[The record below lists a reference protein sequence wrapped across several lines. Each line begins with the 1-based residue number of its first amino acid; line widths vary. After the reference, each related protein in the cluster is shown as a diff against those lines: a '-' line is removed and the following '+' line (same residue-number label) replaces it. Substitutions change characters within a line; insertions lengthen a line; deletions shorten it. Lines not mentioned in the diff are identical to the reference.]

1 MQLLSPKINKYGG
14 SKLNYLSVENISKSF
29 GERVLFEGLSFGLSF
44 GDKVALIANNGSGK
58 TSMLKIIAG
67 NDVSDTGKITLR
79 NGIRVGYLEQ
89 EPVFRDDYTIN
100 ELLYNSNSDVVK
112 VIREYESA
120 LEKQT
125 DNYNEVNAERFEQAS
140 LAMDKSNA
148 WNFDNQLKQI
158 LEKFKIVD
166 LDQKVKILSGGQK
179 KRLAL
184 AMLLIDAPD
193 LLLLDEPTNHL
204 DIEMIE
210 WLEEYLKSQNITLL
224 MITHDRYFLD
234 RVCNH
239 ILELEDGKLYHHKG
253 NYSYF
258 LVKRDERE
266 TNFNIE
272 ISKAGR
278 LMKKELEWIRKTPQA
293 RTTKSKAR
301 VNNFENIKAKAN
313 SKKIKQELKLEVK
326 MSRVGGK
333 ILELKKVYKSYG
345 DLKILNGFDYT
356 FKNGER
362 IGIIGDNGV
371 GKSTF
376 LNIITQQ
383 QSPDSGKINVGETIV
398 YGYFTQKGI
407 VLKED
412 KRVIEVLKDIADVII
427 MSDGRKITASQLL
440 EHFMFPSKMQYTYV
454 SKLSGGEK
462 RRLYLLTILMKNPN
476 FLILDEPTNDLDL
489 LTLNKLE
496 EFLLD
501 FKGCLIL
508 VSHDR
513 YFMDKLTD
521 HLFVFKGG
529 GDIKDEYCS
538 YSEYRTKLNNKE
550 KEIQKAEINEAKLNT
565 NKLSFQQ
572 KKEHRNLEKQI
583 EKLELEKEKIENVF
597 KDSSLDYELMLEKSK
612 ELEKVNLL
620 LDEKLSKWMEL
631 DELNS

>member
-1 MQLLSPKINKYGG
+1 M
-14 SKLNYLSVENISKSF
+14 NYLSVENISKSF
-29 GERVLFEGLSFGLSF
+29 GERVLFEGLNFGLNY

-67 NDVSDTGKITLR
+67 KDVPGTGKVTLR
-79 NGIRVGYLEQ
+79 NGIRIGYLEQ
-89 EPVFRDDYTIN
+89 EPVFNEKFTIN
-100 ELLYNSNSDVVK
+100 ELLYNSNAEVVK
-112 VIREYESA
+112 IIREYESA
-120 LEKQT
+120 LEMQT
-125 DNYNEVNAERFEQAS
+125 NDYNDASAERFEKAS
-140 LAMDKSNA
+140 LEMEKANG
-148 WNFDNQLKQI
+148 WNFDNELKQI
-158 LEKFKIVD
+158 LSKFKIVD
-166 LDQKVKILSGGQK
+166 LEAKVEMLSGGQK

-184 AMLLIDAPD
+184 ALLLIDAPD
-193 LLLLDEPTNHL
+193 MLLLDEPTNHL

-210 WLEEYLKSQNITLL
+210 WLEEYLKNQNITLL

-266 TNFNIE
+266 SNFNVE
-272 ISKAGR
+272 LSKAGR
-278 LMKKELEWIRKTPQA
+278 LMKKELEWIRKSPKA

-301 VNNFENIKAKAN
+301 VDNFEVIKNKAT

-345 DLKILNGFDYT
+345 DLKILSGFDYT

-362 IGIIGDNGV
+362 IGIIGQNGV

-376 LNIITQQ
+376 LNIITQ
-383 QSPDSGKINVGETIV
+383 SLKPDSGKINVGETIV

-407 VLKED
+407 QLKED
-412 KRVIEVLKDIADVII
+412 KRVIEVLKDIAEVIV
-427 MSDGRKITASQLL
+427 MSDNKKITASQLL
-440 EHFMFPSKMQYTYV
+440 EHFMFPSNMQYTYV

-462 RRLYLLTILMKNPN
+462 RRLYLLTVLMKNPN

-521 HLFVFKGG
+521 HLFIFKGEG
-529 GDIKDEYCS
+529 IIKDEYSS
-538 YSEYRTKLNNKE
+538 YSEYRTKLNKELKLEKKKE
-550 KEIQKAEINEAKLNT
+550 KVLSESSEKANLFSYENR
-565 NKLSFQQ
+565 
-572 KKEHRNLEKQI
+572 KEHKSLERQI
-583 EKLELEKEKIENVF
+583 EKLEKEKKQMEDFF
-597 KDSSLDYELMLEKSK
+597 KDSNVSYDLMHEKGK
-612 ELEKVNLL
+612 ELENLNNLL
-620 LDEKLSKWMEL
+620 DDKLNRWMEL
-631 DELNS
+631 DELKNKA

>member
-1 MQLLSPKINKYGG
+1 M
-14 SKLNYLSVENISKSF
+14 
-29 GERVLFEGLSFGLSF
+29 LFEGLNFGLNY

-58 TSMLKIIAG
+58 TSMLKIIAAK
-67 NDVSDTGKITLR
+67 DVPGTGKVTVR
-79 NGIRVGYLEQ
+79 NGIRIGYLEQ
-89 EPVFRDDYTIN
+89 EPIFNEKYTIN
-100 ELLYNSNSDVVK
+100 ELLYNSNAEVVK
-112 VIREYESA
+112 IIREYESA
-120 LEKQT
+120 LEMQT
-125 DNYNEVNAERFEQAS
+125 NDYNDITAERFEKAS
-140 LAMDKSNA
+140 INMEKANA
-148 WNFDNQLKQI
+148 WNFDNELKQI
-158 LEKFKIVD
+158 LSKFKIVN
-166 LDQKVKILSGGQK
+166 LDAKVEMLSGGQK

-184 AMLLIDAPD
+184 ALLLIDAPD
-193 LLLLDEPTNHL
+193 MLLLDEPTNHL

-210 WLEEYLKSQNITLL
+210 WLEEFLKGQNITLL

-266 TNFNIE
+266 SNFNVE
-272 ISKAGR
+272 LSKAGR
-278 LMKKELEWIRKTPQA
+278 LLKKELEWIRKSPKA

-301 VNNFENIKAKAN
+301 VDNFENIKTKAN
-313 SKKIKQELKLEVK
+313 SKKIKQDLKLEVK

-345 DLKILNGFDYT
+345 DLKILSGFDYT

-362 IGIIGDNGV
+362 IGIIGENGV

-376 LNIITQQ
+376 LNIITQ
-383 QSPDSGKINVGETIV
+383 SLKPDSGKINVGETIV

-407 VLKED
+407 QLKED
-412 KRVIEVLKDIADVII
+412 KRVIEVLKDIADVIV
-427 MSDGRKITASQLL
+427 MSDSKKITASQLL
-440 EHFMFPSKMQYTYV
+440 EHFMFPSNMQYTYV

-462 RRLYLLTILMKNPN
+462 RRLYLLTVLMKNPN

-513 YFMDKLTD
+513 YFMDKLTE
-521 HLFVFKGG
+521 HLFIFKGNG
-529 GDIKDEYCS
+529 IIKDEYSS
-538 YSEYRTKLNNKE
+538 YSEYRLKVNKE
-550 KEIQKAEINEAKLNT
+550 QKNDKKADRKNSDSKTNT
-565 NKLSFQQ
+565 VGIVKFSYDER
-572 KKEHRNLEKQI
+572 KEHKSLEKQI
-583 EKLELEKEKIENVF
+583 NKLELEKKEMESFF
-597 KDSSLDYELMLEKSK
+597 KDSNNSYEQMHEKGK
-612 ELEKVNLL
+612 ELEKLNSL
-620 LDEKLSKWMEL
+620 LDDKLNRWMEL
-631 DELNS
+631 DELKNNV

>member
-1 MQLLSPKINKYGG
+1 
-14 SKLNYLSVENISKSF
+14 LNYLSVENISKAF
-29 GERVLFEGLSFGLSF
+29 GEKVLFEGLNFGLNY
-44 GDKVALIANNGSGK
+44 GDKVALVANNGSGK

-67 NDVSDTGKITLR
+67 KDVPGTGKVTVR
-79 NGIRVGYLEQ
+79 NGIRIGYLEQ
-89 EPVFRDDYTIN
+89 EPVFNEKLTVN
-100 ELLYNSNSDVVK
+100 ELLYSSNVEVVRI
-112 VIREYESA
+112 IREYESA
-120 LEKQT
+120 LEMQT
-125 DNYNEVNAERFEQAS
+125 NDYNDTTAERFENCS
-140 LAMDKSNA
+140 VNMEKVDG
-148 WNFDNQLKQI
+148 WNFDNKLKQI
-158 LEKFKIVD
+158 LSKFKIVD
-166 LDQKVKILSGGQK
+166 LEAKVEMLSGGQK

-184 AMLLIDAPD
+184 ALLLIDAPEM
-193 LLLLDEPTNHL
+193 LLLDEPTNHL

-210 WLEEYLKSQNITLL
+210 WLEDYLKNENITLL

-258 LVKRDERE
+258 LLKRDERE
-266 TNFNIE
+266 SNFNVE
-272 ISKAGR
+272 LSKAGR
-278 LMKKELEWIRKTPQA
+278 LMKKELEWIRKSPKA

-301 VNNFENIKAKAN
+301 VDNFEVIKTKAT

-345 DLKILNGFDYT
+345 DLKILSGFDYT

-362 IGIIGDNGV
+362 IGIIGRNGV

-376 LNIITQQ
+376 LNIITQ
-383 QSPDSGKINVGETIV
+383 SLEADSGKINVGETIV

-407 VLKED
+407 QLKQD
-412 KRVIEVLKDIADVII
+412 KRVIEVLKDIAEVIV
-427 MSDGRKITASQLL
+427 MSDGKKITASQLL
-440 EHFMFPSKMQYTYV
+440 EHFMFPSSMQFTYV

-462 RRLYLLTILMKNPN
+462 RRLYLLTVLMKNPN

-521 HLFVFKGG
+521 HLFIFKGNG
-529 GDIKDEYCS
+529 VIKDEYSS
-538 YSEYRTKLNNKE
+538 YSEYRIKINEELKLEKKKE
-550 KEIQKAEINEAKLNT
+550 KKALSESGKENT
-565 NKLSFQQ
+565 FSYENR
-572 KKEHRNLEKQI
+572 KEHKSLERQI
-583 EKLELEKEKIENVF
+583 EKLEEQKKQMEDFF
-597 KDSSLDYELMLEKSK
+597 KDSSVSYDLMHQKGK
-612 ELEKVNLL
+612 ELEALNNLL
-620 LDEKLSKWMEL
+620 DDKLNRWMEL
-631 DELNS
+631 EELRNKT

>member
-1 MQLLSPKINKYGG
+1 M
-14 SKLNYLSVENISKSF
+14 NYLSVENISKSF
-29 GERVLFEGLSFGLSF
+29 GERVLFEGLNFGLNY

-67 NDVSDTGKITLR
+67 KDVPGSGKVTVR
-79 NGIRVGYLEQ
+79 NGIRIGYLEQ
-89 EPVFRDDYTIN
+89 EPIFNEKYTIN
-100 ELLYNSNSDVVK
+100 ELLYNSNAEVVK
-112 VIREYESA
+112 IIREYESA
-120 LEKQT
+120 LEMQT
-125 DNYNEVNAERFEQAS
+125 NDYNDITAERFEKAS
-140 LAMDKSNA
+140 INMEKANA
-148 WNFDNQLKQI
+148 WNFDNELKQI
-158 LEKFKIVD
+158 LSKFKIVN
-166 LDQKVKILSGGQK
+166 LDAKVEMLSGGQK

-184 AMLLIDAPD
+184 ALLLIDAPD
-193 LLLLDEPTNHL
+193 MLLLDEPTNHL

-210 WLEEYLKSQNITLL
+210 WLEEFLKGQNITLL

-266 TNFNIE
+266 TNFNVE
-272 ISKAGR
+272 LSKAGR
-278 LMKKELEWIRKTPQA
+278 LLKKELEWIRKTPQA

-301 VNNFENIKAKAN
+301 VDNFENIKTKAN

-333 ILELKKVYKSYG
+333 ILELKKVYKSYD
-345 DLKILNGFDYT
+345 DLKILSGFDYT

-383 QSPDSGKINVGETIV
+383 EMPDSGKINVGETII

-407 VLKED
+407 QLKED
-412 KRVIEVLKDIADVII
+412 KRVIEVLKDIADVIV
-427 MSDGRKITASQLL
+427 MSDSKKITASQLL
-440 EHFMFPSKMQYTYV
+440 EHFMFPSNMQYTYV

-513 YFMDKLTD
+513 YFMDKLTE
-521 HLFVFKGG
+521 HLFIFKGNG
-529 GDIKDEYCS
+529 IIKDEYSS
-538 YSEYRTKLNNKE
+538 YSEYRLKVNKE
-550 KEIQKAEINEAKLNT
+550 QKKDKKSDKKKPDLKTEKVVKFSYDE
-565 NKLSFQQ
+565 
-572 KKEHRNLEKQI
+572 KKEHKSLEKQI
-583 EKLELEKEKIENVF
+583 NKLELEKKEMESFF
-597 KDSSLDYELMLEKSK
+597 KDSNNSYEQMHEKGK
-612 ELEKVNLL
+612 ELEKLNSL
-620 LDEKLSKWMEL
+620 LDDKLNRWMEL
-631 DELNS
+631 DELKNNI

>member
-1 MQLLSPKINKYGG
+1 M
-14 SKLNYLSVENISKSF
+14 NYLSVENISKSF
-29 GERVLFEGLSFGLSF
+29 GERVLFEGLNFGLNY

-67 NDVSDTGKITLR
+67 KDVSGTGKVTVR
-79 NGIRVGYLEQ
+79 NGIRIGYLEQ
-89 EPVFRDDYTIN
+89 EPVFNEKFTIN
-100 ELLYNSNSDVVK
+100 ELLYSSNAEIVK
-112 VIREYESA
+112 IIREYESA
-120 LEKQT
+120 LEMQT
-125 DNYNEVNAERFEQAS
+125 SDYNDTTAERFEKAS
-140 LAMDKSNA
+140 INMEKSNG
-148 WNFDNQLKQI
+148 WNFDNELKQI
-158 LEKFKIVD
+158 LSKFKIVD
-166 LDQKVKILSGGQK
+166 LEAKVEMLSGGQK

-184 AMLLIDAPD
+184 ALLLIDAPD
-193 LLLLDEPTNHL
+193 MLLLDEPTNHL

-210 WLEEYLKSQNITLL
+210 WLEEYLKNQNITLL

-266 TNFNIE
+266 SNFNVE
-272 ISKAGR
+272 LSKAGR
-278 LMKKELEWIRKTPQA
+278 LMKKELEWIRKSPKA

-301 VNNFENIKAKAN
+301 VDNFEVIKTKAS

-345 DLKILNGFDYT
+345 DLKILTGFDYT

-362 IGIIGDNGV
+362 IGIIGENGV

-376 LNIITQQ
+376 LNIITQ
-383 QSPDSGKINVGETIV
+383 SLKPDSGKINIGETIV

-407 VLKED
+407 QLKED
-412 KRVIEVLKDIADVII
+412 KRVIEVLKDIAEVIV
-427 MSDGRKITASQLL
+427 MSDNKKITASQLL
-440 EHFMFPSKMQYTYV
+440 EHFMFPSNMQYTYV

-462 RRLYLLTILMKNPN
+462 RRLYLLTVLMKNPN

-521 HLFVFKGG
+521 HLFIFKGNG
-529 GDIKDEYCS
+529 IIKDEYSS
-538 YSEYRTKLNNKE
+538 YSEYRIKLNKE
-550 KEIQKAEINEAKLNT
+550 LKLEKKNEK
-565 NKLSFQQ
+565 KVLSESS
-572 KKEHRNLEKQI
+572 KKENIFSYENRKEYKSLERQI
-583 EKLELEKEKIENVF
+583 EKLEQEKKQMDVFF
-597 KDSSLDYELMLEKSK
+597 KDSNISYDLMHEKSR
-612 ELEKVNLL
+612 ELETLNNLL
-620 LDEKLSKWMEL
+620 DDKLNRWMEL
-631 DELNS
+631 GDLKNKA

>member
-1 MQLLSPKINKYGG
+1 M
-14 SKLNYLSVENISKSF
+14 NYLSVENISKSY
-29 GERVLFEGLSFGLSF
+29 GERILFEQLFFGLSK
-44 GDKVALIANNGSGK
+44 GDKMALIANNGSGK
-58 TSMLKIIAG
+58 STMLKIIAG
-67 NDVSDTGKITLR
+67 KDVSESGKITVR
-79 NGIRVGYLEQ
+79 NGIRIGYLEQ
-89 EPVFRDDYTIN
+89 DPLFNEEFTIN
-100 ELLYNSNSDVVK
+100 EFLDNSNSDIMQIIK
-112 VIREYESA
+112 AYDKA
-120 LEKQT
+120 LELQSN
-125 DNYNEVNAERFEQAS
+125 DYNDVTSKNFQEAS
-140 LAMDKSNA
+140 LLMDKANA
-148 WNFDNQLKQI
+148 WNFNNDLKQI
-158 LEKFKIVD
+158 LSRFKIHD
-166 LDQKVKILSGGQK
+166 LDQNLKDLSGGQR
-179 KRLAL
+179 KRLSL
-184 AMLLIDAPD
+184 AILIMDAPE

-210 WLEEYLKSQNITLL
+210 WLEKYLNNQNITLL

-253 NYSYF
+253 NYTYF
-258 LVKRDERE
+258 LQKRAERE
-266 TNFNIE
+266 ANFNTE
-272 ISKAGR
+272 LSKAGR

-301 VNNFENIKAKAN
+301 VDNFENIKQKAN
-313 SKKIKQELKLEVK
+313 SKKVKQELKLEVK

-345 DLKILNGFDYT
+345 ELTILSGFDYV

-376 LNIITQQ
+376 LNIITQKEKA
-383 QSPDSGKINVGETIV
+383 DSGKINIGETIV
-398 YGYFTQKGI
+398 YGYFNQKGI
-407 VLKED
+407 ELKED

-427 MSDGRKITASQLL
+427 MANGSKISASQLL
-440 EHFMFPSKMQYTYV
+440 EHFMFDGHMQYTYV

-462 RRLYLLTILMKNPN
+462 RRLYLLTVLMKNPN

-521 HLFVFKGG
+521 HLFVFRGNG
-529 GDIKDEYCS
+529 LIEDHYCN
-538 YSEYRTKLNNKE
+538 YSELRVKQNKE
-550 KEIQKAEINEAKLNT
+550 VKNKRKVLKNENQKNLQKITYAE
-565 NKLSFQQ
+565 
-572 KKEHRNLEKQI
+572 KKEYKNLERQI
-583 EKLELEKEKIENVF
+583 SKLEDEKNVIETSF
-597 KDSSLDYELMLEKSK
+597 KDSTMDYEMMMKK
-612 ELEKVNLL
+612 NK
-620 LDEKLSKWMEL
+620 EL
-631 DELNS
+631 DELNKRIDDKMLRWMELEEKME

>member
-1 MQLLSPKINKYGG
+1 
-14 SKLNYLSVENISKSF
+14 LNYLSVENISKSF
-29 GERVLFEGLSFGLSF
+29 GERVLFEGLNFGLNY

-67 NDVSDTGKITLR
+67 KDVPGTGKVTIR
-79 NGIRVGYLEQ
+79 NGIRIGYLEQ
-89 EPVFRDDYTIN
+89 EPVFNEKYTIS
-100 ELLYNSNSDVVK
+100 ELLYNSSAEVVK
-112 VIREYESA
+112 IIREYESA
-120 LEKQT
+120 LELQT
-125 DNYNEVNAERFEQAS
+125 NNYNDTTAERFEKAS
-140 LAMDKSNA
+140 LEMEKANA
-148 WNFDNQLKQI
+148 WNFDNELKQI
-158 LEKFKIVD
+158 LSKFKIID
-166 LDQKVKILSGGQK
+166 LEAKVEMLSGGQK

-184 AMLLIDAPD
+184 ALLLIDAPD
-193 LLLLDEPTNHL
+193 MLLLDEPTNHL

-210 WLEEYLKSQNITLL
+210 WLEEYLKNQNITLL

-258 LVKRDERE
+258 LLKRDERE
-266 TNFNIE
+266 SNFNVE
-272 ISKAGR
+272 LSKAGR
-278 LMKKELEWIRKTPQA
+278 LMKKELEWIRKSPKA
-293 RTTKSKAR
+293 RTTKSKSR
-301 VNNFENIKAKAN
+301 VDNFEVIKTKAT

-345 DLKILNGFDYT
+345 DLKILSGFDYT

-362 IGIIGDNGV
+362 IGIIGKNGV

-376 LNIITQQ
+376 LNIITQ
-383 QSPDSGKINVGETIV
+383 SLKPDSGKINVGETIV

-407 VLKED
+407 QLKED
-412 KRVIEVLKDIADVII
+412 KRVIEVLKDIAEVIV
-427 MSDGRKITASQLL
+427 MSDNKKITASQLL
-440 EHFMFPSKMQYTYV
+440 EHFMFPSNMQYTYV

-462 RRLYLLTILMKNPN
+462 RRLYLLTVLMKNPN

-521 HLFVFKGG
+521 HLFIFKGKG
-529 GDIKDEYCS
+529 IIKDEYSS
-538 YSEYRTKLNNKE
+538 YSEYRTKLNIEQKIEKKIEKKVLSESNSNEKLFSYENRKE
-550 KEIQKAEINEAKLNT
+550 YK
-565 NKLSFQQ
+565 S
-572 KKEHRNLEKQI
+572 LERQI
-583 EKLELEKEKIENVF
+583 EKLEKEKKQMENFF
-597 KDSSLDYELMLEKSK
+597 KESNVSYDLMHEKSK
-612 ELEKVNLL
+612 ELETLNNLL
-620 LDEKLSKWMEL
+620 DDKLNRWMEL
-631 DELNS
+631 DELKNKA

>member
-1 MQLLSPKINKYGG
+1 M
-14 SKLNYLSVENISKSF
+14 
-29 GERVLFEGLSFGLSF
+29 
-44 GDKVALIANNGSGK
+44 
-58 TSMLKIIAG
+58 
-67 NDVSDTGKITLR
+67 
-79 NGIRVGYLEQ
+79 EQ
-89 EPVFRDDYTIN
+89 EPVFNEKYAIN
-100 ELLYNSNSDVVK
+100 ELLYNSNAEVVK
-112 VIREYESA
+112 IIREYESA
-120 LEKQT
+120 LEMQT
-125 DNYNEVNAERFEQAS
+125 NDYNDTTAERFEKAS
-140 LAMDKSNA
+140 INMEKVDG
-148 WNFDNQLKQI
+148 WNFDNELKQI
-158 LEKFKIVD
+158 LSKFKIVD
-166 LDQKVKILSGGQK
+166 LEAKVEMLSGGQK

-184 AMLLIDAPD
+184 ALLLIDAPD

-210 WLEEYLKSQNITLL
+210 WLEEYLKNQNITLL

-258 LVKRDERE
+258 LLKRDERE
-266 TNFNIE
+266 SNFNVE
-272 ISKAGR
+272 LSKAGR
-278 LMKKELEWIRKTPQA
+278 LMKKELEWIRKSPKA

-301 VNNFENIKAKAN
+301 VDNFEVIKTKAT

-345 DLKILNGFDYT
+345 DLKILSGFDYT

-362 IGIIGDNGV
+362 IGIIGKNGV

-376 LNIITQQ
+376 LNIITQ
-383 QSPDSGKINVGETIV
+383 SLKPDSGKINVGETIV

-407 VLKED
+407 QLKED
-412 KRVIEVLKDIADVII
+412 KRVIEVLKDIAEVIV
-427 MSDGRKITASQLL
+427 MSDNKKITASQLL
-440 EHFMFPSKMQYTYV
+440 EHFMFPPNMQYTYV

-462 RRLYLLTILMKNPN
+462 RRLYLLTVLMKNPN

-521 HLFVFKGG
+521 HLFIFKGNG
-529 GDIKDEYCS
+529 IIKDEYSS
-538 YSEYRTKLNNKE
+538 YSEYRTKLNKEMKLEKKKE
-550 KEIQKAEINEAKLNT
+550 KV
-565 NKLSFQQ
+565 LSENS
-572 KKEHRNLEKQI
+572 KKENLFSYENRKEHKSLERQI
-583 EKLELEKEKIENVF
+583 EKLEREKKQMEEFF
-597 KDSSLDYELMLEKSK
+597 KDSNVSYDLMHEKGK
-612 ELEKVNLL
+612 ELETLNNLL
-620 LDEKLSKWMEL
+620 DDKLNRWMEL
-631 DELNS
+631 DELKNKP

>member
-1 MQLLSPKINKYGG
+1 M
-14 SKLNYLSVENISKSF
+14 NYLSVENISKSF
-29 GERVLFEGLSFGLSF
+29 GERVLFEGLNFGLNY

-67 NDVSDTGKITLR
+67 KDVPGTGKVTLR
-79 NGIRVGYLEQ
+79 NGIRIGYLEQ
-89 EPVFRDDYTIN
+89 EPIFNEKDTIN
-100 ELLYNSNSDVVK
+100 ELLYSSNADVVK
-112 VIREYESA
+112 IIREYESA
-120 LEKQT
+120 LEMQT
-125 DNYNEVNAERFEQAS
+125 NDYNDTTAERFEKAS
-140 LAMDKSNA
+140 LEMEKANG
-148 WNFDNQLKQI
+148 WNFDNELKQI
-158 LEKFKIVD
+158 LSKFKIVD
-166 LDQKVKILSGGQK
+166 LEAKVEMLSGGQK
-179 KRLAL
+179 KRFALAL
-184 AMLLIDAPD
+184 LLIDAPD
-193 LLLLDEPTNHL
+193 MLLLDEPTNHL

-210 WLEEYLKSQNITLL
+210 WLEEYLKNQNITLL

-266 TNFNIE
+266 SNFNVE
-272 ISKAGR
+272 LSKAGR
-278 LMKKELEWIRKTPQA
+278 LMKKELEWIRKSPKA

-301 VNNFENIKAKAN
+301 VDNFEVIKNKAT

-345 DLKILNGFDYT
+345 DLKILSGFDYT

-362 IGIIGDNGV
+362 IGIIGQNGV

-376 LNIITQQ
+376 LNIITQ
-383 QSPDSGKINVGETIV
+383 SLKPDSGKINVGETIV

-407 VLKED
+407 QLKED
-412 KRVIEVLKDIADVII
+412 KRVIEVLKDIAEVIV
-427 MSDGRKITASQLL
+427 MSDNKKITASQLL
-440 EHFMFPSKMQYTYV
+440 EHFMFPSNMQYTYV

-462 RRLYLLTILMKNPN
+462 RRLYLLTVLMKNPN

-521 HLFVFKGG
+521 HLFIFKGEG
-529 GDIKDEYCS
+529 IIKDEYSS
-538 YSEYRTKLNNKE
+538 YSEYRTKLNKELKLEKKKE
-550 KEIQKAEINEAKLNT
+550 KVLSESSEKANLFSYENR
-565 NKLSFQQ
+565 
-572 KKEHRNLEKQI
+572 KEHKSLERQI
-583 EKLELEKEKIENVF
+583 EKLEKEKKQMEDFF
-597 KDSSLDYELMLEKSK
+597 KDSNVSYDLMHEKGK
-612 ELEKVNLL
+612 ELENLNNLL
-620 LDEKLSKWMEL
+620 DDKLNRWMEL
-631 DELNS
+631 DELKNKA

>member
-1 MQLLSPKINKYGG
+1 M
-14 SKLNYLSVENISKSF
+14 NYLSVENISKSF
-29 GERVLFEGLSFGLSF
+29 GERVLFEGLNFGLNY

-67 NDVSDTGKITLR
+67 KDVPGSGKVTVR
-79 NGIRVGYLEQ
+79 NGIRIGYLDQ
-89 EPVFRDDYTIN
+89 EPIFNEKYTIN
-100 ELLYNSNSDVVK
+100 ELLYNSNAEVVK
-112 VIREYESA
+112 IIREYESA
-120 LEKQT
+120 LEMQT
-125 DNYNEVNAERFEQAS
+125 NDYNDITAERFEKAS
-140 LAMDKSNA
+140 INMEKANA
-148 WNFDNQLKQI
+148 WNFDNELKQI
-158 LEKFKIVD
+158 LSKFNIVN
-166 LDQKVKILSGGQK
+166 LDIKVEMLSGGQK

-184 AMLLIDAPD
+184 ALLLIDAPD
-193 LLLLDEPTNHL
+193 MLLLDEPTNHL

-210 WLEEYLKSQNITLL
+210 WLEEFLKGPNITLL

-266 TNFNIE
+266 TNFNVE
-272 ISKAGR
+272 LSKVGR
-278 LMKKELEWIRKTPQA
+278 LLKKELEWIRKTPQA

-301 VNNFENIKAKAN
+301 VDNFENIKTKAN

-333 ILELKKVYKSYG
+333 ILELKKVYKSYD
-345 DLKILNGFDYT
+345 DLKILSGFDYT

-383 QSPDSGKINVGETIV
+383 EMPDSGKINVGETII

-407 VLKED
+407 QLKED
-412 KRVIEVLKDIADVII
+412 KRVIEVLKDIADVIV
-427 MSDGRKITASQLL
+427 MSDSKKITASQLL
-440 EHFMFPSKMQYTYV
+440 EHFMFPSNMQYTYV

-513 YFMDKLTD
+513 YFMDKLTE
-521 HLFVFKGG
+521 HLFIFKGNG
-529 GDIKDEYCS
+529 IIKDEYSS
-538 YSEYRTKLNNKE
+538 YSEYRLKVNKE
-550 KEIQKAEINEAKLNT
+550 QKKDKKTDKKKPDLKTEKVVKFSYDE
-565 NKLSFQQ
+565 
-572 KKEHRNLEKQI
+572 KKEHKSLEKQI
-583 EKLELEKEKIENVF
+583 NKLELEKKEMESFF
-597 KDSSLDYELMLEKSK
+597 KDSNNSYEKMHEKGK
-612 ELEKVNLL
+612 ELEKLNSL
-620 LDEKLSKWMEL
+620 LDDKLNRWMEL
-631 DELNS
+631 DELKNNI

>member
-1 MQLLSPKINKYGG
+1 M
-14 SKLNYLSVENISKSF
+14 
-29 GERVLFEGLSFGLSF
+29 LFEGLNFGLNY

-67 NDVSDTGKITLR
+67 KDVPGTGKVTVR
-79 NGIRVGYLEQ
+79 NGIRIGYLEQ
-89 EPVFRDDYTIN
+89 EPVFNEKYTIN
-100 ELLYNSNSDVVK
+100 ELLYNSNAEVVK
-112 VIREYESA
+112 IIREYESA
-120 LEKQT
+120 LELQT
-125 DNYNEVNAERFEQAS
+125 NNYNDTTAERFEKATINMEK
-140 LAMDKSNA
+140 ANA
-148 WNFDNQLKQI
+148 WNFDNELKQI
-158 LEKFKIVD
+158 LSKFKIVD
-166 LDQKVKILSGGQK
+166 LEAKVEMLSGGQK

-184 AMLLIDAPD
+184 ALLLIDAPD
-193 LLLLDEPTNHL
+193 MLLLDEPTNHL

-210 WLEEYLKSQNITLL
+210 WLEEYLKNQNITLL

-266 TNFNIE
+266 GNFNVE
-272 ISKAGR
+272 LSKAGR
-278 LMKKELEWIRKTPQA
+278 LMKKELEWIRKSPKA

-301 VNNFENIKAKAN
+301 VDNFEVIKTKAT

-345 DLKILNGFDYT
+345 DLRILSGFDYT

-362 IGIIGDNGV
+362 IGIIGENGV

-376 LNIITQQ
+376 LNIITQ
-383 QSPDSGKINVGETIV
+383 SLKPDSGKINVGETIV

-407 VLKED
+407 QLKED
-412 KRVIEVLKDIADVII
+412 KRVIEVLKDIAEVII
-427 MSDGRKITASQLL
+427 MSDNKKITASQLL
-440 EHFMFPSKMQYTYV
+440 EHFMFPSNMQYTYV

-462 RRLYLLTILMKNPN
+462 RRLYLLTVLMKNPN

-521 HLFVFKGG
+521 HLFIFKGNG
-529 GDIKDEYCS
+529 VIKDEYSS
-538 YSEYRTKLNNKE
+538 YSEYRIKLNKELKLEKKKE
-550 KEIQKAEINEAKLNT
+550 KKVLFE
-565 NKLSFQQ
+565 SS
-572 KKEHRNLEKQI
+572 KKENQFSYEDRKEHKILERQI
-583 EKLELEKEKIENVF
+583 EKLEEEKKQMEDFF
-597 KDSSLDYELMLEKSK
+597 KDSNVSYDLMHEKGK
-612 ELEKVNLL
+612 ELEILNNLL
-620 LDEKLSKWMEL
+620 DDKLNRWMEL
-631 DELNS
+631 DELKNKA

>member
-1 MQLLSPKINKYGG
+1 
-14 SKLNYLSVENISKSF
+14 LNYLSVENISKSF
-29 GERVLFEGLSFGLSF
+29 GERVLFEGLNFGLNY

-67 NDVSDTGKITLR
+67 KDVPGTGKVTLR
-79 NGIRVGYLEQ
+79 NGIRIGYLEQ
-89 EPVFRDDYTIN
+89 EPVFNEKFTIN
-100 ELLYNSNSDVVK
+100 ELLYNSNAEVVK
-112 VIREYESA
+112 IIREYESA
-120 LEKQT
+120 LEMQT
-125 DNYNEVNAERFEQAS
+125 NDYNDASAERFEKAS
-140 LAMDKSNA
+140 LEMEKANG
-148 WNFDNQLKQI
+148 WNFDNELKQI
-158 LEKFKIVD
+158 LSKFKIVD
-166 LDQKVKILSGGQK
+166 LEAKVEMLSGGQK

-184 AMLLIDAPD
+184 ALLLIDAPD
-193 LLLLDEPTNHL
+193 MLLLDEPTNHL

-210 WLEEYLKSQNITLL
+210 WLEEYLKNQNITLL

-266 TNFNIE
+266 SNFNVE
-272 ISKAGR
+272 LSKAGR
-278 LMKKELEWIRKTPQA
+278 LMKKELEWIRKSPKA

-301 VNNFENIKAKAN
+301 VDNFEVIKNKAT

-345 DLKILNGFDYT
+345 DLKILSGFDYT

-362 IGIIGDNGV
+362 IGIIGQNGV

-376 LNIITQQ
+376 LNIITQ
-383 QSPDSGKINVGETIV
+383 SLKPDSGKINVGETIV

-407 VLKED
+407 QLKED
-412 KRVIEVLKDIADVII
+412 KKVIEVLKDIAEVIV
-427 MSDGRKITASQLL
+427 MSDNKKITASQLL
-440 EHFMFPSKMQYTYV
+440 EHFMFPSNMQYTYV

-462 RRLYLLTILMKNPN
+462 RRLYLLTVLMKNPN

-521 HLFVFKGG
+521 HLFIFKGEG
-529 GDIKDEYCS
+529 IIKDEYSS
-538 YSEYRTKLNNKE
+538 YSEYRTKLNKELKLEKKKE
-550 KEIQKAEINEAKLNT
+550 KVLSESSEKANLFSYENR
-565 NKLSFQQ
+565 
-572 KKEHRNLEKQI
+572 KEHKSLERQI
-583 EKLELEKEKIENVF
+583 EKLEKEKKQMEDFF
-597 KDSSLDYELMLEKSK
+597 KDSNVSYDLMHEKGK
-612 ELEKVNLL
+612 ELENLNNLL
-620 LDEKLSKWMEL
+620 DDKLNRWMEL
-631 DELNS
+631 DELKNKA

>member
-1 MQLLSPKINKYGG
+1 M
-14 SKLNYLSVENISKSF
+14 NYLSVENISKAF
-29 GERVLFEGLSFGLSF
+29 GEKVLFEGLNFGLNY
-44 GDKVALIANNGSGK
+44 GDKVAFVANNGSGK

-67 NDVSDTGKITLR
+67 KDVPGTGKVTVR
-79 NGIRVGYLEQ
+79 NGIRIGYLEQ
-89 EPVFRDDYTIN
+89 EPVFNEKLTVN
-100 ELLYNSNSDVVK
+100 ELLYSSNVEVVRI
-112 VIREYESA
+112 IREYESA
-120 LEKQT
+120 LEMQT
-125 DNYNEVNAERFEQAS
+125 NDYNDTTAERFENCS
-140 LAMDKSNA
+140 VNMEKVDG
-148 WNFDNQLKQI
+148 WNFDNKLKQI
-158 LEKFKIVD
+158 LSKFKIVD
-166 LDQKVKILSGGQK
+166 LEAKVEMLSGGQK

-184 AMLLIDAPD
+184 ALLLIDAPEM
-193 LLLLDEPTNHL
+193 LLLDEPTNHL

-210 WLEEYLKSQNITLL
+210 WLEDYLKNENITLL

-258 LVKRDERE
+258 LLKRDERE
-266 TNFNIE
+266 SNFNVE
-272 ISKAGR
+272 LSKAGR
-278 LMKKELEWIRKTPQA
+278 LMKKELEWIRKYPKA

-301 VNNFENIKAKAN
+301 VDNFEVIKTKAT

-345 DLKILNGFDYT
+345 DLKILSGFDYT

-362 IGIIGDNGV
+362 IGIIGRNGV

-376 LNIITQQ
+376 LNIITQ
-383 QSPDSGKINVGETIV
+383 SLEADSGKINVGETIV

-407 VLKED
+407 QLKQD
-412 KRVIEVLKDIADVII
+412 KRVIEVLKDIAEVIV
-427 MSDGRKITASQLL
+427 MSDGKKITASQLL
-440 EHFMFPSKMQYTYV
+440 EHFMFPSSMQFTYV

-462 RRLYLLTILMKNPN
+462 RRLYLLTVLMKNPN

-521 HLFVFKGG
+521 HLFIFKGNG
-529 GDIKDEYCS
+529 VIKDEYSS
-538 YSEYRTKLNNKE
+538 YSEYRIKINEELKLEKKKE
-550 KEIQKAEINEAKLNT
+550 KKALSESGKENT
-565 NKLSFQQ
+565 FSYENR
-572 KKEHRNLEKQI
+572 KEHKSLERQI
-583 EKLELEKEKIENVF
+583 EKLEEQKKQMEDFF
-597 KDSSLDYELMLEKSK
+597 KDSSVSYDLMHQKGK
-612 ELEKVNLL
+612 ELEALNNLL
-620 LDEKLSKWMEL
+620 DDKLNRWMEL
-631 DELNS
+631 EELRNKT

>member
-1 MQLLSPKINKYGG
+1 M
-14 SKLNYLSVENISKSF
+14 NYLSVENISKSF
-29 GERVLFEGLSFGLSF
+29 GERVLFEGLNFGLNY
-44 GDKVALIANNGSGK
+44 GDKVALVANNGSGK

-67 NDVSDTGKITLR
+67 KDVPGTGKVTVR
-79 NGIRVGYLEQ
+79 NGIRIGYLEQ
-89 EPVFRDDYTIN
+89 EPVFNEKLTVN
-100 ELLYNSNSDVVK
+100 ELLYSSNVEVVRI
-112 VIREYESA
+112 IREYESA
-120 LEKQT
+120 LEMQT
-125 DNYNEVNAERFEQAS
+125 NDYNETTAERFE
-140 LAMDKSNA
+140 KSSVNMEKVDG
-148 WNFDNQLKQI
+148 WNFDNKLKQI
-158 LEKFKIVD
+158 LSKFKIVD
-166 LDQKVKILSGGQK
+166 LEAKVEMLSGGQK

-184 AMLLIDAPD
+184 ALLLIDAPEM
-193 LLLLDEPTNHL
+193 LLLDEPTNHL

-210 WLEEYLKSQNITLL
+210 WLEDYLKNENITLL

-258 LVKRDERE
+258 LLKRDERE
-266 TNFNIE
+266 SNFNVE
-272 ISKAGR
+272 LSKAGR
-278 LMKKELEWIRKTPQA
+278 LMKKELEWIRKSPKA

-301 VNNFENIKAKAN
+301 VDNFEVIKTKAT

-345 DLKILNGFDYT
+345 DLKILSGFDYT

-362 IGIIGDNGV
+362 IGIIGRNGV

-376 LNIITQQ
+376 LNIITQ
-383 QSPDSGKINVGETIV
+383 SLEADSGKINVGETIV

-407 VLKED
+407 QLKQD
-412 KRVIEVLKDIADVII
+412 KRVIEVLKDIAEVIV
-427 MSDGRKITASQLL
+427 MSDGKKITASQLL
-440 EHFMFPSKMQYTYV
+440 EHFMFPSSMQFTYV

-462 RRLYLLTILMKNPN
+462 RRLYLLMVLMKNPN

-521 HLFVFKGG
+521 HLFIFKGNG
-529 GDIKDEYCS
+529 VIKDEYSS
-538 YSEYRTKLNNKE
+538 YSEYRIKINEELKLEKKKE
-550 KEIQKAEINEAKLNT
+550 KKALSESGKENT
-565 NKLSFQQ
+565 FSYENR
-572 KKEHRNLEKQI
+572 KEHKSLERQI
-583 EKLELEKEKIENVF
+583 EKLEEQKKQMEDFF
-597 KDSSLDYELMLEKSK
+597 KDSSVSYDLMHQKGK
-612 ELEKVNLL
+612 ELEALNNLL
-620 LDEKLSKWMEL
+620 DDKLNRWMEL
-631 DELNS
+631 EELRNKT

>member
-1 MQLLSPKINKYGG
+1 M
-14 SKLNYLSVENISKSF
+14 NYLSVENISKAF
-29 GERVLFEGLSFGLSF
+29 GEKVLFEGLNFGLNY
-44 GDKVALIANNGSGK
+44 GDKVALVANNGSGK

-67 NDVSDTGKITLR
+67 KDVPGTGKVTVR
-79 NGIRVGYLEQ
+79 NGIRIGYLEQ
-89 EPVFRDDYTIN
+89 EPVFNEKLTVN
-100 ELLYNSNSDVVK
+100 ELLYSSNVEVVRI
-112 VIREYESA
+112 IREYESA
-120 LEKQT
+120 LEMQT
-125 DNYNEVNAERFEQAS
+125 NDYNDTTAERFENCS
-140 LAMDKSNA
+140 VNMEKVDG
-148 WNFDNQLKQI
+148 WNFDNKLKQI
-158 LEKFKIVD
+158 LSKFKIVD
-166 LDQKVKILSGGQK
+166 LEAKVEMLSGGQK

-184 AMLLIDAPD
+184 ALLLIDAPEM
-193 LLLLDEPTNHL
+193 LLLDEPTNHL

-210 WLEEYLKSQNITLL
+210 WLEDYLKNENITLL

-258 LVKRDERE
+258 LLKRDERE
-266 TNFNIE
+266 SNFNVE
-272 ISKAGR
+272 LSKAGR
-278 LMKKELEWIRKTPQA
+278 LMKKELEWIRKSPKA

-301 VNNFENIKAKAN
+301 VDNFEVIKTKAT

-345 DLKILNGFDYT
+345 DLKILSGFDYT

-362 IGIIGDNGV
+362 IGIIGRNGV

-376 LNIITQQ
+376 LNIITQ
-383 QSPDSGKINVGETIV
+383 SLEADSGKINVGETIV

-407 VLKED
+407 QLKQD
-412 KRVIEVLKDIADVII
+412 KRVIEVLKDIAEVIV
-427 MSDGRKITASQLL
+427 MSDGKKITASQLL
-440 EHFMFPSKMQYTYV
+440 EHFMFPSSMQFTYV

-462 RRLYLLTILMKNPN
+462 RRLYLLTVLMKNQN

-521 HLFVFKGG
+521 HLFIFKGNG
-529 GDIKDEYCS
+529 VIKDEYSS
-538 YSEYRTKLNNKE
+538 YSEYRIKINEELKLEKKKE
-550 KEIQKAEINEAKLNT
+550 KKALSESGKENT
-565 NKLSFQQ
+565 FSYENR
-572 KKEHRNLEKQI
+572 KEHKSLERQI
-583 EKLELEKEKIENVF
+583 EKLEEQKKQMEDFF
-597 KDSSLDYELMLEKSK
+597 KDSSVSYDLMHQKGK
-612 ELEKVNLL
+612 ELEALNNLL
-620 LDEKLSKWMEL
+620 DDKLNRWMEL
-631 DELNS
+631 EELRNKT

>member
-1 MQLLSPKINKYGG
+1 
-14 SKLNYLSVENISKSF
+14 
-29 GERVLFEGLSFGLSF
+29 VLFEGLNFGLNY

-67 NDVSDTGKITLR
+67 KDVPGSGKVTVR
-79 NGIRVGYLEQ
+79 NGIRIGYLDQ
-89 EPVFRDDYTIN
+89 EPIFNEKYTIN
-100 ELLYNSNSDVVK
+100 ELLYNSNAEVVK
-112 VIREYESA
+112 IIREYESA
-120 LEKQT
+120 LEMQT
-125 DNYNEVNAERFEQAS
+125 NDYNDITAERFEKAS
-140 LAMDKSNA
+140 INMEKANA
-148 WNFDNQLKQI
+148 WNFDNELKQI
-158 LEKFKIVD
+158 LSKFNIVN
-166 LDQKVKILSGGQK
+166 LDIKVEMLSGGQK

-184 AMLLIDAPD
+184 ALLLIDAPD
-193 LLLLDEPTNHL
+193 MLLLDEPTNHL

-210 WLEEYLKSQNITLL
+210 WLEEFLKGPNITLL

-266 TNFNIE
+266 TNFNVE
-272 ISKAGR
+272 LSKVGR
-278 LMKKELEWIRKTPQA
+278 LLKKELEWIRKTPQA

-301 VNNFENIKAKAN
+301 VDNFENIKTKAN

-333 ILELKKVYKSYG
+333 ILELKKVYKSYD
-345 DLKILNGFDYT
+345 DLKILSGFDYT

-383 QSPDSGKINVGETIV
+383 EMPDSGKINVGETII

-407 VLKED
+407 QLKED
-412 KRVIEVLKDIADVII
+412 KRVIEVLKDIADVIV
-427 MSDGRKITASQLL
+427 MSDSKKITASQLL
-440 EHFMFPSKMQYTYV
+440 EHFMFPSNMQYTYV

-513 YFMDKLTD
+513 YFMDKLTE
-521 HLFVFKGG
+521 HLFIFKGNG
-529 GDIKDEYCS
+529 IIKDEYSS
-538 YSEYRTKLNNKE
+538 YSEYRLKVNKE
-550 KEIQKAEINEAKLNT
+550 QKKDKKTDKKKPDLKTEKVVKFSYDE
-565 NKLSFQQ
+565 
-572 KKEHRNLEKQI
+572 KKEHKSLEKQI
-583 EKLELEKEKIENVF
+583 NKLELEKKEMESFF
-597 KDSSLDYELMLEKSK
+597 KDSNNSYEKMHEKGK
-612 ELEKVNLL
+612 ELEKLNSL
-620 LDEKLSKWMEL
+620 LDDKLNRWMEL
-631 DELNS
+631 DELKNNI

>member
-1 MQLLSPKINKYGG
+1 M
-14 SKLNYLSVENISKSF
+14 
-29 GERVLFEGLSFGLSF
+29 LFEGLNFGLNY

-67 NDVSDTGKITLR
+67 KDVPGNGKVTVR
-79 NGIRVGYLEQ
+79 NGIRIGYLEQ
-89 EPVFRDDYTIN
+89 EPVFNEKYTIN
-100 ELLYNSNSDVVK
+100 ELLYNSNAEVVK
-112 VIREYESA
+112 IIREYESA
-120 LEKQT
+120 LEMQT
-125 DNYNEVNAERFEQAS
+125 NDYNDITAERFEKAS
-140 LAMDKSNA
+140 INMEKANA
-148 WNFDNQLKQI
+148 WNFDNELKQI
-158 LEKFKIVD
+158 LSKFKIVN
-166 LDQKVKILSGGQK
+166 LDAKVGMLSGGQK

-184 AMLLIDAPD
+184 ALLLIDAPD
-193 LLLLDEPTNHL
+193 MLLLDEPTNHL

-210 WLEEYLKSQNITLL
+210 WLEEFLKGQNITLL

-266 TNFNIE
+266 TNFNVE
-272 ISKAGR
+272 LSKAGR

-301 VNNFENIKAKAN
+301 VDNFENIKTKAN

-333 ILELKKVYKSYG
+333 ILELKKVYKSYD
-345 DLKILNGFDYT
+345 DLKILSGFDYT

-362 IGIIGDNGV
+362 IGIIGENGV

-376 LNIITQQ
+376 LNIITQKDQ
-383 QSPDSGKINVGETIV
+383 PDSGKINVGETII

-407 VLKED
+407 QLKED
-412 KRVIEVLKDIADVII
+412 KRVIEVLKDIADVIV
-427 MSDGRKITASQLL
+427 MSDSKKITASQLL
-440 EHFMFPSKMQYTYV
+440 EHFMFPSNMQYTYV

-521 HLFVFKGG
+521 HLFIFKGNG
-529 GDIKDEYCS
+529 VIKDEYSS
-538 YSEYRTKLNNKE
+538 YSEYRVKVNKE
-550 KEIQKAEINEAKLNT
+550 QKKDKKADKKNSESKTEKVIKFSYDE
-565 NKLSFQQ
+565 
-572 KKEHRNLEKQI
+572 KKEHKSLEKQI
-583 EKLELEKEKIENVF
+583 NNLELEKKEMESFF
-597 KDSSLDYELMLEKSK
+597 KDSNNSYEKMHEKGK
-612 ELEKVNLL
+612 ELDKLNNL
-620 LDEKLSKWMEL
+620 LDEKLNRWMEL
-631 DELNS
+631 DELKNNA

>member
-1 MQLLSPKINKYGG
+1 M
-14 SKLNYLSVENISKSF
+14 NYLSVENISKSF
-29 GERVLFEGLSFGLSF
+29 GERVLFEGLNFGLNY

-67 NDVSDTGKITLR
+67 KDVPGTGKVTLR
-79 NGIRVGYLEQ
+79 NGIRIGYLEQ
-89 EPVFRDDYTIN
+89 EPVFNEKFTIN
-100 ELLYNSNSDVVK
+100 ELLYNSNAEVVK
-112 VIREYESA
+112 IIREYESA
-120 LEKQT
+120 LEMQT
-125 DNYNEVNAERFEQAS
+125 NDYNDTTAERFEKAS
-140 LAMDKSNA
+140 LEMEKANG
-148 WNFDNQLKQI
+148 WNFDNELKQI
-158 LEKFKIVD
+158 LSKFKIVD
-166 LDQKVKILSGGQK
+166 LEAKIEMLSGGQK

-184 AMLLIDAPD
+184 ALLLIDAPD
-193 LLLLDEPTNHL
+193 MLLLDEPTNHL

-210 WLEEYLKSQNITLL
+210 WLEEYLKNQNITLL

-266 TNFNIE
+266 SNFNVE
-272 ISKAGR
+272 LSKAGR
-278 LMKKELEWIRKTPQA
+278 LMKKELEWIRKSPKA

-301 VNNFENIKAKAN
+301 VDNFEVIKNKAT

-345 DLKILNGFDYT
+345 DLKILSGFDYT

-362 IGIIGDNGV
+362 IGIIGQNGV

-376 LNIITQQ
+376 LNIITQ
-383 QSPDSGKINVGETIV
+383 SLKPDSGKINVGETIV

-407 VLKED
+407 QLKED
-412 KRVIEVLKDIADVII
+412 KRVIEVLKDIAEVIV
-427 MSDGRKITASQLL
+427 MSDNKKITASQLL
-440 EHFMFPSKMQYTYV
+440 EHFMFPSNMQYTNV

-462 RRLYLLTILMKNPN
+462 RRLYLLTVLMKNPN

-521 HLFVFKGG
+521 HLFIFKGEG
-529 GDIKDEYCS
+529 IIKDEYSS
-538 YSEYRTKLNNKE
+538 YSEYRTKLNKELKLEKKKE
-550 KEIQKAEINEAKLNT
+550 KVLSESSEKANLFSYENR
-565 NKLSFQQ
+565 
-572 KKEHRNLEKQI
+572 KEHKSLERQI
-583 EKLELEKEKIENVF
+583 EKLEKEKKQMEDFF
-597 KDSSLDYELMLEKSK
+597 KDSNVSYDLMHEKGK
-612 ELEKVNLL
+612 ELENLNNLL
-620 LDEKLSKWMEL
+620 DDKLNRWMEL
-631 DELNS
+631 DELKNKA